1 MMTPSK
7 RLALKVLT
15 TGALAALSATTLLA
29 EAQTTPPLPVVASFS
44 ILGDLVKVVGGE
56 RVQVSTLIGID
67 ADAHAFE
74 PSPADA
80 KTILGARLLV
90 LNGLHFEPWA
100 KKLTQAAGYK
110 GATLIAS
117 DGIKTRPSPKSRAV
131 QHDDDHD
138 DDHDHG
144 DADPH
149 AWQDPAQVMVYV
161 KNIAKTLS
169 KLDPAGADSYKR
181 NSEAYLKELQALDD
195 FAKAAFAPV
204 PAAQRKVITGH
215 QAFNYLGARYQ
226 IQFLA
231 AQGVSTQAEPSA
243 KAVAQLIA
251 QIRKD
256 KIRAIFPE
264 NNSSTQ
270 LLAQVAQESGVKV
283 GAKLYTGALS
293 GPNDPGSTYLAMMR
307 YNITQLAE
315 GMKRN

>member
-1 MMTPSK
+1 MMTLSK
-7 RLALKVLT
+7 RLALKFLA
-15 TGALAALSATTLLA
+15 TGTLAAMSTTTLLGQ
-29 EAQTTPPLPVVASFS
+29 AQAAQPLPVVASFS

-74 PSPADA
+74 PTPLDA

-110 GATLIAS
+110 GTTLIAS

-131 QHDDDHD
+131 HHDDDHD
-138 DDHDHG
+138 DDHG

-149 AWQDPAQVMVYV
+149 AWQDPTQVMVYV
-161 KNIAKTLS
+161 KNIAKALS

-181 NSEAYLKELQALDD
+181 QSEAYLKELQALDD

-264 NNSSTQ
+264 NNSNTQ

-293 GPNDPGSTYLAMMR
+293 GPNEPGSTYLTMMR